1 MPNSMDHADRCR
13 LEWCVSTLRDM
24 ADAGRAQ
31 LGIHYPRV
39 VQVLGTLKRMME
51 PNIEP
56 SDTQILDWLEKD
68 KG

>member
-1 MPNSMDHADRCR
+1 
-13 LEWCVSTLRDM
+13 M